1 MSTQTQSSTP
11 DERNEIHAELF
22 AQMVMQQA
30 SLALMFLGVTP
41 HPETGKKLFD
51 LDNAQM
57 FIAQL
62 DMLEAKTSGNL
73 SPDEAALLKQSLTT
87 VRMAFVQAV
96 NSGDPSKAPEAPA
109 AAPSAKAPPAP
120 EAQPAPASQAPP
132 AAGASPAP
140 APGPSPA
147 DDERKKFVKKY

>member
-1 MSTQTQSSTP
+1 MNTPTQSSTT
-11 DERNEIHAELF
+11 DERDEIHSALF

-30 SLALMFLGVTP
+30 SLAMMFLGVTP

-51 LDNAQM
+51 LDSAQM

-62 DMLEAKTSGNL
+62 DMLEAKTRGNL
-73 SPDEAALLKQSLTT
+73 SEDEAALLKQSLTT

-96 NSGDPSKAPEAPA
+96 NSDDPSKTPE
-109 AAPSAKAPPAP
+109 
-120 EAQPAPASQAPP
+120 E
-132 AAGASPAP
+132 PAP
-140 APGPSPA
+140 APGAQSAPAPHATPGAEASPAPEPSPD

>member
-1 MSTQTQSSTP
+1 MSTSTQP
-11 DERNEIHAELF
+11 ADEQSQIHSEIF

-30 SLALMFLGVTP
+30 SLAMMFLGVRP
-41 HPETGKKLFD
+41 HPQTGKTIFD
-51 LDNAQM
+51 LDAAQT

-96 NSGDPSKAPEAPA
+96 NSGDPSQEAAASEAAGAAPA
-109 AAPSAKAPPAP
+109 ASEPAP
-120 EAQPAPASQAPP
+120 QSAPAAE
-132 AAGASPAP
+132 AT
-140 APGPSPA
+140 PGPGSSSA

>member
-1 MSTQTQSSTP
+1 MSTPTQAPTT
-11 DERNEIHAELF
+11 DESNEFHAELF

-51 LDNAQM
+51 LDSAQM

-96 NSGDPSKAPEAPA
+96 NSGDPSKAPE
-109 AAPSAKAPPAP
+109 
-120 EAQPAPASQAPP
+120 E
-132 AAGASPAP
+132 PAP
-140 APGPSPA
+140 APGAQSAPAPQATPNVEASPAPGPNPA

>member
-1 MSTQTQSSTP
+1 MSTTTQSPTT
-11 DERNEIHAELF
+11 DERNEIHAALF

-30 SLALMFLGVTP
+30 SLAMMFLGVTP
-41 HPETGKKLFD
+41 HPETGEKLFD
-51 LDNAQM
+51 LESAQM

-96 NSGDPSKAPEAPA
+96 NSGDPSKAPAEPA
-109 AAPSAKAPPAP
+109 
-120 EAQPAPASQAPP
+120 PAPASAGK
-132 AAGASPAP
+132 AASGSASESTSATEASPGAT
-140 APGPSPA
+140 PA

>member
-11 DERNEIHAELF
+11 AERNEIHAEMF

-51 LDNAQM
+51 LESAQM

-73 SPDEAALLKQSLTT
+73 SPDESALLKESLNT

-96 NSGDPSKAPEAPA
+96 NSGDPSKAEV
-109 AAPSAKAPPAP
+109 
-120 EAQPAPASQAPP
+120 ELAPASASQAQAAP
-132 AAGASPAP
+132 ALQAGSTPQATSSAEATA

>member
-1 MSTQTQSSTP
+1 MSPPTQSPTT
-11 DERNEIHAELF
+11 DERDEIHAALF
-22 AQMVMQQA
+22 AQMVMQQS

-51 LDNAQM
+51 LDSAQM

-62 DMLEAKTSGNL
+62 DMLEAKTRGNL
-73 SPDEAALLKQSLTT
+73 SADEAALLKQSLAT

-96 NSGDPSKAPEAPA
+96 NSGDPSKASEELASAQAPGAQSAPA
-109 AAPSAKAPPAP
+109 PQATPKV
-120 EAQPAPASQAPP
+120 EAS
-132 AAGASPAP
+132 P